1 MNKTG
6 NDKPDILVIGAGA
19 IGSFYGAILKRAGC
33 TVSVVLRSD
42 YDAVKADGF
51 RFTSPLGEL
60 SWTPDQVYQPGDTP
74 SRFPDYVL
82 LCVKVLPGVDR
93 AELVRPWLGEHTGLV
108 LIENGLDIER
118 ELADAFPRNPLVSCL
133 AFIAVSRTGPGEV
146 HHQAYGQLVMGNF
159 PAGFDDHCRRLSVLF
174 KEGGI
179 DVNDSKAVVG
189 ERWRKCVWNA
199 PFNPLSVL
207 CNGADT
213 LSILDAPGGE
223 DLIRIMMEEVMA
235 VAAADGYPLP
245 ADLVEKNL
253 AGTRKMG
260 AYKNSMALDY
270 LNDRPIEL
278 DAILGNLVAIAGR
291 HQVPVPHLTTVLTAL
306 RIRYP

>member
-1 MNKTG
+1 MT
-6 NDKPDILVIGAGA
+6 DKPRILIVGAGA

-33 TVSVVLRSD
+33 EVSVVLRSD
-42 YDAVKADGF
+42 YDAVKEGGF

-60 SWTPDQVYQPGDTP
+60 SWQPERVYRPDDTPDA
-74 SRFPDYVL
+74 FPDYVL

-93 AELVRPWLGEHTGLV
+93 AALVRPWMGDHTGLV

-118 ELADAFPRNPLVSCL
+118 ELADGYPQHPLVSCL

-159 PAGFDDHCRRLSVLF
+159 PAGFDEHCRRLSGLF
-174 KEGGI
+174 REGGI
-179 DVNDSKAVVG
+179 EVNDSEAVVG

-223 DLIRIMMEEVMA
+223 ELVRTMMKEVMA

-245 ADLVEKNL
+245 DDLVEKNL

-260 AYKNSMALDY
+260 AYKNSMALD
-270 LNDRPIEL
+270 LSLIH
-278 DAILGNLVAIAGR
+278 I
-291 HQVPVPHLTTVLTAL
+291 
-306 RIRYP
+306 

>member
-1 MNKTG
+1 MTNK
-6 NDKPDILVIGAGA
+6 PSILVVGAGA

-33 TVSVVLRSD
+33 EVSVVLRSD
-42 YDAVKADGF
+42 YDAVKEGGF
-51 RFTSPLGEL
+51 RFTSPLGDL
-60 SWTPDQVYQPGDTP
+60 SWQPDRVYRPDDTPDG
-74 SRFPDYVL
+74 FPDYVL

-93 AELVRPWLGEHTGLV
+93 AALVRPWMGEHTGLV

-118 ELADAFPRNPLVSCL
+118 ELADAYPQHPLVSCL

-159 PAGFDDHCRRLSVLF
+159 PGGFDDHCRRLSSLF

-179 DVNDSKAVVG
+179 DVNDSEAVVG
-189 ERWRKCVWNA
+189 ERWRKCV
-199 PFNPLSVL
+199 S
-207 CNGADT
+207 DT

-223 DLIRIMMEEVMA
+223 DLVRTMMEEVMA

-245 ADLVEKNL
+245 VDLVEKNL

-278 DAILGNLVAIAGR
+278 DAILGNVVAIAKRCG
-291 HQVPVPHLTTVLTAL
+291 VAVPHLTTVLTAL
-306 RIRYP
+306 RIRYQ